1 MLWTDYV
8 TLTLLIWMW
17 VSLVIINRQQQTIK
31 QQRSDIHLLLT
42 TISAQGGHCTGDE
55 NDTRQNDG
63 RD

>member
-31 QQRSDIHLLLT
+31 QQRTDIHLLLT
-42 TISAQGGHCTGDE
+42 TISGQVIHNTGE
-55 NDTRQNDG
+55 EK
-63 RD
+63 